1 MALAVLVHAAAAS
14 RGPGLV
20 NGEAVGPGAQLW
32 QGGGAAAV
40 IVDGRARDA
49 AVLAGLR
56 DRGVARLDVVV
67 LRTAAQGAA
76 EVAAT
81 LRRRWPGVVVLGPG
95 GSSSAARRIDGV
107 APVTVPTTGTVIDL
121 GGLRLTVSAS
131 NQERLDVRIA
141 LRESAR
147 PPPLSDR

>member
-1 MALAVLVHAAAAS
+1 VHAAAAS

-32 QGGGAAAV
+32 QGGGAAAL
-40 IVDGRARDA
+40 IVDGRARDM
-49 AVLAGLR
+49 AVLSGLR

-76 EVAAT
+76 ELAAT
-81 LRRRWPGVVVLGPG
+81 LRRRWPGVVVLGPED
-95 GSSSAARRIDGV
+95 SRSVARRVDGI
-107 APVTVPTTGTVIDL
+107 APVTVPSTGAVIDL

-131 NQERLDVRIA
+131 TPERLDVRIA
-141 LRESAR
+141 LRESAT
-147 PPPLSDR
+147 PPPLADR